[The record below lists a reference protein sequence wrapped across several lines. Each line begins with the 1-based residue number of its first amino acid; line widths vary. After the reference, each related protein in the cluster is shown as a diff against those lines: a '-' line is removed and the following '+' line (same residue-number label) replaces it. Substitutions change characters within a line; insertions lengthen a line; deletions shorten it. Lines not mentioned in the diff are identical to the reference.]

1 MADNGTSITRAS
13 GGEVYMETPA
23 GRITFQNQQVYDQA
37 MSQLRGRGGGGGG
50 RGGGLG
56 LDVES
61 LVDAGQTV
69 YAAFN
74 AAEINEL
81 VKDAKRARKKLKKRQ
96 AAVIAAMKQ
105 STSLPAGV
113 TTELENVFKSQ
124 DAVDRSQTQALVAVV
139 KAEVIQA
146 LGGGIKIVSKMA
158 DGGLLGDGE
167 GAGTALAGGALGFGL
182 ASIFSSGDDEDDDE

>member
-1 MADNGTSITRAS
+1 MADTGTSMTRAS
-13 GGEVYMETPA
+13 GGQIFMETPA
-23 GRITFQNQQVYDQA
+23 GRITFENQQVYDAA
-37 MSQLRGRGGGGGG
+37 MAQMRGRGNGGGGG
-50 RGGGLG
+50 RGGGMG

-69 YAAFN
+69 YAAYN
-74 AAEINEL
+74 AAEISEL

-146 LGGGIKIVSKMA
+146 LGGGVKIVSKLA
-158 DGGLLGDGE
+158 DGGLLGD
-167 GAGTALAGGALGFGL
+167 GAGTALAGGALGFGF
-182 ASIFSSGDDEDDDE
+182 ASIFSSDDEDDDE